1 MSEAVVEVSTEKNII
16 VLFPEKTPEH
26 TSANRVPQAIENAP
40 KEAESEEEASQYSEL
55 WENVADGIYRYRPS
69 GTYFYRPLNPDGGR
83 TKRSLKTKN
92 LKIAKERYEK
102 IKGTQGNV
110 AESKLKAGEIIEKYG
125 EDDYPGEDLQKR
137 RDETKADE
145 KRHCDKLKKFWANI
159 RCADIC
165 EATFRKYFRWRTKPE
180 NLTYGEGRRITD
192 RELNTLNNAFKH
204 AKSEGTIR
212 DNPVADRPKFQKQ
225 SSVKH
230 CREFMPQSTD
240 ELHDSGAVFF
250 QHPNSVVLGFQMLY
264 EANTGL
270 RTIEILHLG
279 EEYFG
284 QLTEDQKYLKVW
296 RCKGQHS
303 VNPYVLAHDGL
314 RALYAAHQAW
324 KAACYPDSKKFFPSH
339 CGGTVEK
346 CALAHALRNKA
357 PRFARKLKS
366 HGMRAFYVLVRRS
379 QGASDA
385 QIAHEMGHTSGG
397 ACITSTYGGVPD
409 EWRRGEGPHMSWI
422 PKKFAW
428 EDLQK
433 NGWKFEKKQDVPS

>member
-1 MSEAVVEVSTEKNII
+1 
-16 VLFPEKTPEH
+16 
-26 TSANRVPQAIENAP
+26 
-40 KEAESEEEASQYSEL
+40 
-55 WENVADGIYRYRPS
+55 
-69 GTYFYRPLNPDGGR
+69 
-83 TKRSLKTKN
+83 
-92 LKIAKERYEK
+92 
-102 IKGTQGNV
+102 
-110 AESKLKAGEIIEKYG
+110 
-125 EDDYPGEDLQKR
+125 
-137 RDETKADE
+137 
-145 KRHCDKLKKFWANI
+145 LKKFWANI
-159 RCADIC
+159 RCPDIC

-204 AKSEGTIR
+204 SKSEGMIR

-240 ELHDSGAVFF
+240 ELHDSAAVFF

-270 RTIEILHLG
+270 RTVEILHLG

-284 QLTEDQKYLKVW
+284 QLTDDQKYLKVW

-314 RALYAAHQAW
+314 RAVYEAHQAW
-324 KAACYPDSKKFFPSH
+324 KAACYPDAKEFFPSH

-346 CALAHALRNKA
+346 RALAHALRNKA
-357 PRFARKLKS
+357 PRFARKLRS

-397 ACITSTYGGVPD
+397 ACIASTYGGVPD

-433 NGWKFEKKQDVPS
+433 NGWKFDKKGDVAF